1 MASTLGT
8 GFFQPQARP
17 GGVTITQ
24 QSLAD
29 EIAPFMKDYL
39 ERESALASLRSEGL
53 RDEEGELV
61 LDDAGQPI
69 DPGGYKAYTGQTIA
83 EFTPE
88 QLAAQSGLTSLAGFE
103 TTIDPVTGERTIER
117 TGPGLSGTRFQDA
130 EALIRGQSEE
140 FTGDVAERFMS
151 PFQQAVIDIEKREAQ
166 QKFEQEVLPKLQA
179 AQIQAGSFGGSRGAI
194 LEAEAMRSQQ
204 QLLGDIQAKGLQS
217 AYNTGLKAFEQQ
229 KARERGEAT
238 ALMGLSPAQLGQQTR
253 ELQGLEKVG
262 AVQQQQTQSALDELY
277 KEFLEEQAFP
287 EQVLDRMQGAAFGFP
302 NLRQE
307 VKQSPT
313 TFGPSP
319 FQNLATNVG
328 AIGTGV
334 GNLFGQLG
342 GKTARQHGG
351 VVSRREGGLVPLM
364 RRQNGRQAFQP
375 GDVDDPD
382 GLVDKL
388 NIEKLLEQRDGVTN
402 VYKYMPKSRKERDD
416 LIRQATEMQRSNIR
430 NRIGRS
436 QKATQAARDL
446 YRAQQ
451 DPFDLGFNTTA
462 LFRMLGA
469 AGRGDPEGAQL
480 GAIGEEAQV
489 IQKERF
495 AADKAMR
502 EKEALLKEELL
513 RQEEDIESADL
524 LQKAQRADADSKAD
538 FEMAYKIRTLA
549 LEESKNANAL
559 EAKRFKQ
566 VLEAR
571 KMPGHIIKELGQTAL
586 NRAGLAA
593 IYDSEGKLQSTTQG
607 STLSATDVKAA
618 EASLGKIYS
627 IYNTALR
634 LSGGDQNYALMI
646 VKEME
651 SMPSSKQPTENAEI
665 DQPAGAVT
673 STNAPA
679 PVSNLPPVKP
689 VAATTVAPK

>member
-24 QSLAD
+24 ESLAD

-83 EFTPE
+83 QFTPE

-117 TGPGLSGTRFQDA
+117 TGTGLSGTRFEDA
-130 EALIRGQSEE
+130 EALIRGQGEE

-166 QKFEQEVLPKLQA
+166 QKFEQEILPKVQA

-194 LEAEAMRSQQ
+194 LEAEAMRGQQ
-204 QLLGDIQAKGLQS
+204 QLLGDIQAKGSQS

-277 KEFLEEQAFP
+277 KEFLESEAFP

-302 NLRQE
+302 NLKQE

-328 AIGTGV
+328 ALGTGV

-342 GKTARQHGG
+342 GKKAKHGG
-351 VVSRREGGLVPLM
+351 VVSRREGGLVPLI
-364 RRQNGRQAFQP
+364 RREVSGAVGDTSPNLGELRYMASKGQIPYPVDPNLNPRPSSLEELFERDLDKRRAKRERQAQSITDR
-375 GDVDDPD
+375 G
-382 GLVDKL
+382 
-388 NIEKLLEQRDGVTN
+388 
-402 VYKYMPKSRKERDD
+402 
-416 LIRQATEMQRSNIR
+416 QAHLQ
-430 NRIGRS
+430 NRAKRAEAAAQARLGREG
-436 QKATQAARDL
+436 KR
-446 YRAQQ
+446 R
-451 DPFDLGFNTTA
+451 DPFGVGFNTTA
-462 LFRMLGA
+462 LFRMLSA
-469 AGRGDPEGAQL
+469 AGRGNPEGAQL
-480 GAIGEEAQV
+480 GSIGDEAQK
-489 IQKERF
+489 IAAERMATDEKF
-495 AADKAMR
+495 AS
-502 EKEALLKEELL
+502 EAAL
-513 RQEEDIESADL
+513 RQEALQTSGEDAEIAAMERMLERGEKDTGQDIAILDKLATNTIAALKNKTSITANQL
-524 LQKAQRADADSKAD
+524 KR
-538 FEMAYKIRTLA
+538 LA
-549 LEESKNANAL
+549 LFKTNPANVNAITNQA
-559 EAKRFKQ
+559 
-566 VLEAR
+566 
-571 KMPGHIIKELGQTAL
+571 
-586 NRAGLAA
+586 
-593 IYDSEGKLQSTTQG
+593 LQSKGVGAMFKDGQLVSTTGKAPLDSSVLQ
-607 STLSATDVKAA
+607 SAQKVMA
-618 EASLGKIYS
+618 EALRDYA
-627 IYNTALR
+627 TALR
-634 LSGGDQNYALMI
+634 QTGGDQSTALAI
-646 VKEME
+646 AVGRFPPPDPKKEKPE
-651 SMPSSKQPTENAEI
+651 LGDGTTKKVDPPLPAKSKIKTQAI
-665 DQPAGAVT
+665 Q
-673 STNAPA
+673 
-679 PVSNLPPVKP
+679 K
-689 VAATTVAPK
+689 

>member
-17 GGVTITQ
+17 GGVTVTQ

-130 EALIRGQSEE
+130 EALIRGQGEE

-179 AQIQAGSFGGSRGAI
+179 AQIGSGSFGGSRGAI
-194 LEAEAMRSQQ
+194 LEAEAMRGQQ

-307 VKQSPT
+307 VRQNPT

-319 FQNLATNVG
+319 FATLASGVG
-328 AIGTGV
+328 AVGTGI

-342 GKTARQHGG
+342 GKKAKHGG
-351 VVSRREGGLVPLM
+351 VVSRREGGLVPLI
-364 RRQNGRQAFQP
+364 RRQNGGVPYEGQQNTP
-375 GDVDDPD
+375 G
-382 GLVDKL
+382 
-388 NIEKLLEQRDGVTN
+388 
-402 VYKYMPKSRKERDD
+402 
-416 LIRQATEMQRSNIR
+416 
-430 NRIGRS
+430 NRFDRMLSGITV
-436 QKATQAARDL
+436 A
-446 YRAQQ
+446 RAQQ
-451 DPFDLGFNTTA
+451 DLDREELRKRQAALVAARKGRLRERNDSLMKFFAGLARTADMPASGDYRDLGMFGGLN
-462 LFRMLGA
+462 LGA
-469 AGRGDPEGAQL
+469 ASKEIEGRTQALEKEYRTLEEREEDAKLAAMQADISRTGQRAEQDVAREIQRLDFTTKSRQADREDEKLLLAQL
-480 GAIGEEAQV
+480 TQKTNEDLKREELGILSDAQFNKLKIARLERNRKTIENDRKYDIKLARLDVEIGKLEQSIGEAQAKILNDREFKALIASGDFRLAEEAARRAGIDVSTINYLRNILNQDST
-489 IQKERF
+489 KEKKQE
-495 AADKAMR
+495 AAKATPPTPPVP
-502 EKEALLKEELL
+502 LKETITSVKEQAEKL
-513 RQEEDIESADL
+513 RQ
-524 LQKAQRADADSKAD
+524 
-538 FEMAYKIRTLA
+538 
-549 LEESKNANAL
+549 
-559 EAKRFKQ
+559 
-566 VLEAR
+566 
-571 KMPGHIIKELGQTAL
+571 
-586 NRAGLAA
+586 
-593 IYDSEGKLQSTTQG
+593 
-607 STLSATDVKAA
+607 
-618 EASLGKIYS
+618 
-627 IYNTALR
+627 LR
-634 LSGGDQNYALMI
+634 
-646 VKEME
+646 
-651 SMPSSKQPTENAEI
+651 
-665 DQPAGAVT
+665 
-673 STNAPA
+673 
-679 PVSNLPPVKP
+679 
-689 VAATTVAPK
+689 

>member
-130 EALIRGQSEE
+130 EALIRGQGEE

-179 AQIQAGSFGGSRGAI
+179 AQIGAGSFGGSRGAI
-194 LEAEAMRSQQ
+194 LEAEAMRGQQ
-204 QLLGDIQAKGLQS
+204 QLLGDIQAKGSQS

-342 GKTARQHGG
+342 GKKAKHGG
-351 VVSRREGGLVPLM
+351 VVSRREGGLVPLIR
-364 RRQNGRQAFQP
+364 RRQMSGDTSPSLVELRSMAAQGQIPYPVDPNLNPRPSSLEELFERDLDKRRAKRERQAQSITDR
-375 GDVDDPD
+375 G
-382 GLVDKL
+382 
-388 NIEKLLEQRDGVTN
+388 
-402 VYKYMPKSRKERDD
+402 
-416 LIRQATEMQRSNIR
+416 QAHLQ
-430 NRIGRS
+430 NRAKR
-436 QKATQAARDL
+436 AEAAAQARLD
-446 YRAQQ
+446 REGKRR
-451 DPFDLGFNTTA
+451 DPFGVGFNTTA
-462 LFRMLGA
+462 LFRMLSA

-480 GAIGEEAQV
+480 GAIGEEAQK
-489 IQKERF
+489 IAAERMATDEKF
-495 AADKAMR
+495 AS
-502 EKEALLKEELL
+502 EAAL
-513 RQEEDIESADL
+513 RQE
-524 LQKAQRADADSKAD
+524 
-538 FEMAYKIRTLA
+538 A
-549 LEESKNANAL
+549 L
-559 EAKRFKQ
+559 
-566 VLEAR
+566 
-571 KMPGHIIKELGQTAL
+571 QTA
-586 NRAGLAA
+586 G
-593 IYDSEGKLQSTTQG
+593 
-607 STLSATDVKAA
+607 
-618 EASLGKIYS
+618 
-627 IYNTALR
+627 
-634 LSGGDQNYALMI
+634 
-646 VKEME
+646 
-651 SMPSSKQPTENAEI
+651 ENAEI
-665 DQPAGAVT
+665 AAMERMLARGEKDTDQDIAILDKLA
-673 STNAPA
+673 TNAINNLKNKTSITANELKRLALYKTNPA
-679 PVSNLPPVKP
+679 NVNAITNQALQSKGVGAMFKDGQLVSTTGKAPLDSSVLQSAQKVMAQALKDYATALRQTGGDQSTALAIAIGGFPTPDPKKEKPELNNGTTKKVNSSLPAKSKIK
-689 VAATTVAPK
+689 TQQIR

>member
-130 EALIRGQSEE
+130 EALIRGQGEE

-166 QKFEQEVLPKLQA
+166 QKFEQEVLPKVQA

-194 LEAEAMRSQQ
+194 LEAEAMRGQQ
-204 QLLGDIQAKGLQS
+204 QFLGDIQAKGLQS

-302 NLRQE
+302 QLKQE
-307 VKQSPT
+307 VRQNPT

-351 VVSRREGGLVPLM
+351 VVSRREGGLVPLI
-364 RRQNGRQAFQP
+364 RRQQGRAPEPTAGELRELGFDPININNPLTRRNASLKGMYENLPEGRAKREAEAKAIAALQQKQLTDRAKRAEAAAQARLDRE
-375 GDVDDPD
+375 G
-382 GLVDKL
+382 K
-388 NIEKLLEQRDGVTN
+388 R
-402 VYKYMPKSRKERDD
+402 R
-416 LIRQATEMQRSNIR
+416 
-430 NRIGRS
+430 
-436 QKATQAARDL
+436 
-446 YRAQQ
+446 
-451 DPFDLGFNTTA
+451 DPFGVGFNTTA
-462 LFRMLGA
+462 LFRMLSA
-469 AGRGDPEGAQL
+469 AGRGNPEGAQL
-480 GAIGEEAQV
+480 GTIGEEAQK
-489 IQKERF
+489 IAAERMATDEKF
-495 AADKAMR
+495 AS
-502 EKEALLKEELL
+502 EAAL
-513 RQEEDIESADL
+513 RQEALQTAGEDAEIAAMERMLARGEKDTDQDIAILDKLATNAINALKNKTSITANEL
-524 LQKAQRADADSKAD
+524 KR
-538 FEMAYKIRTLA
+538 LA
-549 LEESKNANAL
+549 LFKTNPANVNAITNQALQSKGVGAMFKDGQLVSTTGKAPLDSSVLQSAQKVMAEAL
-559 EAKRFKQ
+559 RDYA
-566 VLEAR
+566 
-571 KMPGHIIKELGQTAL
+571 TAL
-586 NRAGLAA
+586 
-593 IYDSEGKLQSTTQG
+593 SQT
-607 STLSATDVKAA
+607 
-618 EASLGKIYS
+618 
-627 IYNTALR
+627 
-634 LSGGDQNYALMI
+634 GGDQSAALAI
-646 VKEME
+646 AVGRFPPPDPKKEKPE
-651 SMPSSKQPTENAEI
+651 LGDGTTKKVN
-665 DQPAGAVT
+665 
-673 STNAPA
+673 PA
-679 PVSNLPPVKP
+679 PV
-689 VAATTVAPK
+689 ATSKIKTKRIPE

>member
-151 PFQQAVIDIEKREAQ
+151 PFQQAVVDIEKREAQ

-194 LEAEAMRSQQ
+194 LEAEAMRGQQ

-302 NLRQE
+302 QLRQE
-307 VKQSPT
+307 VRQNPT

-328 AIGTGV
+328 ALGTGV

-351 VVSRREGGLVPLM
+351 VVSRREGGLVPLIRRKM
-364 RRQNGRQAFQP
+364 SGRIDDDTLPILQSLNPRDLALRQNISQGRRNASLEEMYKNLPEGRAKREAEAKAIAALQQKQLTDRAKRAEAAAQARLDRE
-375 GDVDDPD
+375 G
-382 GLVDKL
+382 K
-388 NIEKLLEQRDGVTN
+388 R
-402 VYKYMPKSRKERDD
+402 R
-416 LIRQATEMQRSNIR
+416 
-430 NRIGRS
+430 
-436 QKATQAARDL
+436 
-446 YRAQQ
+446 
-451 DPFDLGFNTTA
+451 DPFGVGFNTTA
-462 LFRMLGA
+462 LFRMLSA

-480 GAIGEEAQV
+480 GAIGEEAQK
-489 IQKERF
+489 IAAERMATDEKF
-495 AADKAMR
+495 AS
-502 EKEALLKEELL
+502 EAAL
-513 RQEEDIESADL
+513 RQEALQTAGEDAEIATMERMLARGEKDIGQDIAILDKLATNAINALKNKTSITANEL
-524 LQKAQRADADSKAD
+524 KR
-538 FEMAYKIRTLA
+538 LA
-549 LEESKNANAL
+549 LYKTNPANVNAITNQA
-559 EAKRFKQ
+559 
-566 VLEAR
+566 
-571 KMPGHIIKELGQTAL
+571 
-586 NRAGLAA
+586 
-593 IYDSEGKLQSTTQG
+593 LQSLGIGAMFKDGQLISTTG
-607 STLSATDVKAA
+607 KAPLKG
-618 EASLGKIYS
+618 ESLIAAQKVMAQALRDYA
-627 IYNTALR
+627 TALR
-634 LSGGDQNYALMI
+634 QTGGDQSTALAI
-646 VKEME
+646 AVGRF
-651 SMPSSKQPTENAEI
+651 PDPTPTPKPP
-665 DQPAGAVT
+665 PASGAGT
-673 STNAPA
+673 P
-679 PVSNLPPVKP
+679 PPPVATSKTKRQQIPQKP
-689 VAATTVAPK
+689 

>member
-24 QSLAD
+24 ETLAD

-61 LDDAGQPI
+61 LDEAGQPI
-69 DPGGYKAYTGQTIA
+69 DEGGYKAYTGQTIA

-103 TTIDPVTGERTIER
+103 TTIDPVTGERSIEK
-117 TGPGLSGTRFQDA
+117 TGAGLSGTRFQDA

-179 AQIQAGSFGGSRGAI
+179 AQIGSGSFGGSRGAL
-194 LEAEAMRSQQ
+194 LEAEAMRGQQ
-204 QLLGDIQAKGLQS
+204 QLLGDIQAKGSQS
-217 AYNTGLKAFEQQ
+217 AYSAGLKAFEQQ

-238 ALMGLSPAQLGQQTR
+238 ALMGLSPAELNQKTR

-342 GKTARQHGG
+342 GKTAKRHGG
-351 VVSRREGGLVPLM
+351 VVSRREGGLVPLI
-364 RRQNGRQAFQP
+364 RRQMSGDTSPSLVELRSMAAQGQIPYPVDPNLNPRPSSLEELFERDLDKRRAKRERQAQSITDR
-375 GDVDDPD
+375 GQEH
-382 GLVDKL
+382 LQNRAKRA
-388 NIEKLLEQRDGVTN
+388 EATA
-402 VYKYMPKSRKERDD
+402 
-416 LIRQATEMQRSNIR
+416 QARLDREGKRR
-430 NRIGRS
+430 
-436 QKATQAARDL
+436 
-446 YRAQQ
+446 
-451 DPFDLGFNTTA
+451 DPFGLGFNTTA
-462 LFRMLGA
+462 LFRMLSA
-469 AGRGDPEGAQL
+469 AGRGDPEKAQL
-480 GAIGEEAQV
+480 GSIGEEAQK
-489 IQKERF
+489 IAAERMATDEKF
-495 AADKAMR
+495 AS
-502 EKEALLKEELL
+502 EAAL
-513 RQEEDIESADL
+513 RQEALQTASEDAEIAAMERMLARGEKDTDQDIAILDKLATNTIAALKNKTSITANEL
-524 LQKAQRADADSKAD
+524 KR
-538 FEMAYKIRTLA
+538 LA
-549 LEESKNANAL
+549 LFKTNPANVNAITNQA
-559 EAKRFKQ
+559 
-566 VLEAR
+566 
-571 KMPGHIIKELGQTAL
+571 
-586 NRAGLAA
+586 
-593 IYDSEGKLQSTTQG
+593 LQSKGVGAMFKDGQLVSTTGKAPLDSSVLQ
-607 STLSATDVKAA
+607 SAQKVMAQALRDYA
-618 EASLGKIYS
+618 
-627 IYNTALR
+627 TALR
-634 LSGGDQNYALMI
+634 QTGGDQSTALAI
-646 VKEME
+646 AVGRFPTPDPKKEKPE
-651 SMPSSKQPTENAEI
+651 LSDGTTKKVNP
-665 DQPAGAVT
+665 
-673 STNAPA
+673 
-679 PVSNLPPVKP
+679 PPVAKTKQKKTQEIP
-689 VAATTVAPK
+689 D

>member
-151 PFQQAVIDIEKREAQ
+151 PFQQAVVDIEKREAQ

-194 LEAEAMRSQQ
+194 LEAEAMRGQQ

-302 NLRQE
+302 QLRQE
-307 VKQSPT
+307 VRQNPT

-351 VVSRREGGLVPLM
+351 VVSRREGGLVPLIRRKM
-364 RRQNGRQAFQP
+364 SGSIDDDTLPILQSLNPRDLALRQNISQGRRNASLEEMYKNLPEGRAKREAEAKAIAALQQKQLTDRAKRAEAAAQARLDRE
-375 GDVDDPD
+375 G
-382 GLVDKL
+382 K
-388 NIEKLLEQRDGVTN
+388 R
-402 VYKYMPKSRKERDD
+402 R
-416 LIRQATEMQRSNIR
+416 
-430 NRIGRS
+430 
-436 QKATQAARDL
+436 
-446 YRAQQ
+446 
-451 DPFDLGFNTTA
+451 DPFGVGFNTTA
-462 LFRMLGA
+462 LFRMLSA

-480 GAIGEEAQV
+480 GAIGEEAQK
-489 IQKERF
+489 IAAERMATDEKF
-495 AADKAMR
+495 AS
-502 EKEALLKEELL
+502 EAAL
-513 RQEEDIESADL
+513 RQEALQTAGEDAEIATMERMLARGEKDTNQDIAILDKLATNAINALKNKTSITANEL
-524 LQKAQRADADSKAD
+524 KR
-538 FEMAYKIRTLA
+538 LA
-549 LEESKNANAL
+549 LYKTNPANVNAITNQA
-559 EAKRFKQ
+559 
-566 VLEAR
+566 
-571 KMPGHIIKELGQTAL
+571 
-586 NRAGLAA
+586 
-593 IYDSEGKLQSTTQG
+593 LQSLGIGAMFKDGQLISTTG
-607 STLSATDVKAA
+607 KAPLKG
-618 EASLGKIYS
+618 ESLIAAQKVMAQALRDYA
-627 IYNTALR
+627 TALR
-634 LSGGDQNYALMI
+634 QTGGDQSTALAI
-646 VKEME
+646 AVGRF
-651 SMPSSKQPTENAEI
+651 PDPTPTPKPP
-665 DQPAGAVT
+665 PASGADT
-673 STNAPA
+673 P
-679 PVSNLPPVKP
+679 PPPVATSKTKRQQIPQKP
-689 VAATTVAPK
+689 

>member
-24 QSLAD
+24 QTLAD

-130 EALIRGQSEE
+130 EALIRGQGEE

-179 AQIQAGSFGGSRGAI
+179 AQIGAGSFGGSRGAI
-194 LEAEAMRSQQ
+194 LEAEAMRGQQ

-307 VKQSPT
+307 VRQNPT

-319 FQNLATNVG
+319 FATLASGVG
-328 AIGTGV
+328 AVGTGI

-342 GKTARQHGG
+342 GKKAGNKHGG
-351 VVSRREGGLVPLM
+351 VVSRREGGLVPLI
-364 RRQNGRQAFQP
+364 RRQNGGVPFELQQNTP
-375 GDVDDPD
+375 GNRFDRALS
-382 GLVDKL
+382 G
-388 NIEKLLEQRDGVTN
+388 
-402 VYKYMPKSRKERDD
+402 
-416 LIRQATEMQRSNIR
+416 IRVA
-430 NRIGRS
+430 
-436 QKATQAARDL
+436 
-446 YRAQQ
+446 RAQQ
-451 DPFDLGFNTTA
+451 DLDREALRKQQAALVAARKGRLEDRNSYLMKFLAGLARTADMPESGDHRDLGIFGGLN
-462 LFRMLGA
+462 LGA
-469 AGRGDPEGAQL
+469 ASKEIEGRTQALEKEYRTLEEREEDAKLDAMLADINRTGQRAEQDLAREIQRLDFTTKSRQADREDEKLLLAQL
-480 GAIGEEAQV
+480 TQKTNEELKREELSILSDAQFNKLKIARLERNRKTIENDRNYDIKLARLDAEILKIEQSIGEAQAKILNDQEFKALIASGDFRLAEEAARRAGIDVNTINYLRNILNQDTT
-489 IQKERF
+489 KEKKQE
-495 AADKAMR
+495 AAKA
-502 EKEALLKEELL
+502 APPTPVVP
-513 RQEEDIESADL
+513 
-524 LQKAQRADADSKAD
+524 LQKG
-538 FEMAYKIRTLA
+538 I
-549 LEESKNANAL
+549 
-559 EAKRFKQ
+559 
-566 VLEAR
+566 
-571 KMPGHIIKELGQTAL
+571 
-586 NRAGLAA
+586 
-593 IYDSEGKLQSTTQG
+593 
-607 STLSATDVKAA
+607 TDVKEQA
-618 EASLGKIYS
+618 EK
-627 IYNTALR
+627 LR
-634 LSGGDQNYALMI
+634 NQ
-646 VKEME
+646 K
-651 SMPSSKQPTENAEI
+651 
-665 DQPAGAVT
+665 
-673 STNAPA
+673 
-679 PVSNLPPVKP
+679 
-689 VAATTVAPK
+689 

>member
-179 AQIQAGSFGGSRGAI
+179 AQIGAGSFGGSRGAI
-194 LEAEAMRSQQ
+194 LEAEAMRGQQ
-204 QLLGDIQAKGLQS
+204 QLLGDIQAKGSQS

-351 VVSRREGGLVPLM
+351 VVSRREGGLVPLI
-364 RRQNGRQAFQP
+364 RRQMSGDTSPSLVELRSMAAQGQIPYPVDPNLNPRPSSLEELFERDLDKRRAKRERQAQSITDR
-375 GDVDDPD
+375 G
-382 GLVDKL
+382 
-388 NIEKLLEQRDGVTN
+388 
-402 VYKYMPKSRKERDD
+402 
-416 LIRQATEMQRSNIR
+416 QAHLQ
-430 NRIGRS
+430 NRAKR
-436 QKATQAARDL
+436 AEAAAQARLD
-446 YRAQQ
+446 REGKRR
-451 DPFDLGFNTTA
+451 DPFGVGFNTTA
-462 LFRMLGA
+462 LFRMLSA

-480 GAIGEEAQV
+480 GAIGEEAQK
-489 IQKERF
+489 IAAERMATDEKF
-495 AADKAMR
+495 AS
-502 EKEALLKEELL
+502 EAAL
-513 RQEEDIESADL
+513 RQEALQTAGEDAEIAAMERMLARGEKDTDQDIAILDKLATNAINNLKNKTSITANEL
-524 LQKAQRADADSKAD
+524 KR
-538 FEMAYKIRTLA
+538 LA
-549 LEESKNANAL
+549 LYKTNPANVNAITNQA
-559 EAKRFKQ
+559 
-566 VLEAR
+566 
-571 KMPGHIIKELGQTAL
+571 
-586 NRAGLAA
+586 
-593 IYDSEGKLQSTTQG
+593 LQSKGVGAMFKDGQLVSTTGKAPLDSSVLQ
-607 STLSATDVKAA
+607 SAQKVMAQALKDYA
-618 EASLGKIYS
+618 
-627 IYNTALR
+627 TALR
-634 LSGGDQNYALMI
+634 QTGGDQSTALAI
-646 VKEME
+646 AIGGFPTPDPKKEKPE
-651 SMPSSKQPTENAEI
+651 LNNGTTKKVNSSL
-665 DQPAGAVT
+665 PAKSKIKT
-673 STNAPA
+673 QQIR
-679 PVSNLPPVKP
+679 
-689 VAATTVAPK
+689 

>member
-17 GGVTITQ
+17 GGVTVTQ

-83 EFTPE
+83 QFTPE

-130 EALIRGQSEE
+130 EALIRGQGEE

-179 AQIQAGSFGGSRGAI
+179 AQIGAGSFGGSRGAI
-194 LEAEAMRSQQ
+194 LEAEAMRGQQ
-204 QLLGDIQAKGLQS
+204 QLLGDIQAKGSQS

-287 EQVLDRMQGAAFGFP
+287 DQVLDRMQGAVYGFP
-302 NLRQE
+302 QLKQE

-319 FQNLATNVG
+319 LQNLATNVG
-328 AIGTGV
+328 AAGTAV
-334 GNLFGQLG
+334 GNLYGNLG
-342 GKTARQHGG
+342 GKTAKRHGG
-351 VVSRREGGLVPLM
+351 VVSRREGGLVPLI
-364 RRQNGRQAFQP
+364 RRKTSGRIDDDTLPILQSLNPRDLALRQNISQGRRNASLEEMYKNLPEGRAKREAEAKAIAALQQKQLTDRAKRVEAANQSASARLDSPQRRMMEFFRTIAQASNVKDPRGPQLAGIGREANVIASERQAEA
-375 GDVDDPD
+375 DKIVKEAAARKE
-382 GLVDKL
+382 GLLIAGEDAEIAAMERMLARGEKDTDQDIAILDKL
-388 NIEKLLEQRDGVTN
+388 ATN
-402 VYKYMPKSRKERDD
+402 AINALKNKTS
-416 LIRQATEMQRSNIR
+416 I
-430 NRIGRS
+430 
-436 QKATQAARDL
+436 
-446 YRAQQ
+446 
-451 DPFDLGFNTTA
+451 TA
-462 LFRMLGA
+462 N
-469 AGRGDPEGAQL
+469 E
-480 GAIGEEAQV
+480 
-489 IQKERF
+489 
-495 AADKAMR
+495 
-502 EKEALLKEELL
+502 LK
-513 RQEEDIESADL
+513 R
-524 LQKAQRADADSKAD
+524 
-538 FEMAYKIRTLA
+538 LA
-549 LEESKNANAL
+549 LYKTNPANVNAITNQA
-559 EAKRFKQ
+559 
-566 VLEAR
+566 
-571 KMPGHIIKELGQTAL
+571 
-586 NRAGLAA
+586 
-593 IYDSEGKLQSTTQG
+593 LQSLGIGAMFKDGQLISTTG
-607 STLSATDVKAA
+607 KAPLKG
-618 EASLGKIYS
+618 ESLIAAQKVMAQALRDYA
-627 IYNTALR
+627 TALR
-634 LSGGDQNYALMI
+634 QTGGDQSTALAI
-646 VKEME
+646 AVGRF
-651 SMPSSKQPTENAEI
+651 PDPTPTPKPP
-665 DQPAGAVT
+665 PASGAGT
-673 STNAPA
+673 P
-679 PVSNLPPVKP
+679 PPPVATSKTKRQQIPQKP
-689 VAATTVAPK
+689 

>member
-17 GGVTITQ
+17 GGVTVTQ

-61 LDDAGQPI
+61 LDEAGQPI

-83 EFTPE
+83 QFTPE

-117 TGPGLSGTRFQDA
+117 TGTGLSGTRFQDA
-130 EALIRGQSEE
+130 EALIRGQGEE

-179 AQIQAGSFGGSRGAI
+179 AQIGSGSFGGSRGAI
-194 LEAEAMRSQQ
+194 LEAEAMRGQQ

-307 VKQSPT
+307 VRQNPT

-319 FQNLATNVG
+319 FATLASGVG
-328 AIGTGV
+328 AVGTGI

-342 GKTARQHGG
+342 GKKAKHGG
-351 VVSRREGGLVPLM
+351 VVSRREGGLVPLI
-364 RRQNGRQAFQP
+364 RRQNGGVPYEGQQNTP
-375 GDVDDPD
+375 G
-382 GLVDKL
+382 
-388 NIEKLLEQRDGVTN
+388 
-402 VYKYMPKSRKERDD
+402 
-416 LIRQATEMQRSNIR
+416 
-430 NRIGRS
+430 NRFDRVLSGITV
-436 QKATQAARDL
+436 A
-446 YRAQQ
+446 RAQQ
-451 DPFDLGFNTTA
+451 DLDREALRKRQSALVAARKGRLRERNDSLMKFFAGLSRTADMPVSGDHRDLGMFGGLN
-462 LFRMLGA
+462 LGA
-469 AGRGDPEGAQL
+469 ASKEIEGRTQALEKEYRTLEEREEDAKLAAMQADISRTGQRAEQDVAREIQRLDFTTKSRQADREDEKLLLAQL
-480 GAIGEEAQV
+480 TQKTNEDLKREELGILSDAQFNKLKIARLERNRKTIENDRKYDIKLARLDVEIGKLEQSIGEAQAKILNDREFKALIASGDFRLAEEAARRAGIDVSTINYLRNILNQDST
-489 IQKERF
+489 KEKKQE
-495 AADKAMR
+495 AAKATPPTPPVP
-502 EKEALLKEELL
+502 LKETITSVKEQAEKL
-513 RQEEDIESADL
+513 RQ
-524 LQKAQRADADSKAD
+524 
-538 FEMAYKIRTLA
+538 
-549 LEESKNANAL
+549 
-559 EAKRFKQ
+559 
-566 VLEAR
+566 
-571 KMPGHIIKELGQTAL
+571 
-586 NRAGLAA
+586 
-593 IYDSEGKLQSTTQG
+593 
-607 STLSATDVKAA
+607 
-618 EASLGKIYS
+618 
-627 IYNTALR
+627 LR
-634 LSGGDQNYALMI
+634 
-646 VKEME
+646 
-651 SMPSSKQPTENAEI
+651 
-665 DQPAGAVT
+665 
-673 STNAPA
+673 
-679 PVSNLPPVKP
+679 
-689 VAATTVAPK
+689 

>member
-24 QSLAD
+24 ETLAD

-69 DPGGYKAYTGQTIA
+69 DEGGYKAYTGQTIA

-130 EALIRGQSEE
+130 EALIRGQGEE

-166 QKFEQEVLPKLQA
+166 QRFEQEVLPKLQA
-179 AQIQAGSFGGSRGAI
+179 AQIGAGSFGGSRGAI
-194 LEAEAMRSQQ
+194 LEAEAMRGQQ
-204 QLLGDIQAKGLQS
+204 QLLGDIQAKGSQS

-307 VKQSPT
+307 VRQNPT

-319 FQNLATNVG
+319 FATLASGVG
-328 AIGTGV
+328 AVGTGV

-342 GKTARQHGG
+342 GKTARRHGG
-351 VVSRREGGLVPLM
+351 VVSRREGGLVPLI
-364 RRQNGRQAFQP
+364 RRQNGGVPYEGQQNTAGNRFDRALSGITVARAKQDLEREALRKQQAALVAARKGRLEDRNDSLMKFFEGLARTADMP
-375 GDVDDPD
+375 ASGDYRDLGMFG
-382 GLVDKL
+382 GLNLPAASKEIEGRTQALEKEYRTLEEREEDAKL
-388 NIEKLLEQRDGVTN
+388 AAMQADISRTGQRAEQDVAREMQRLEYTT
-402 VYKYMPKSRKERDD
+402 KSRKADREDKKVDDERAYREAYLAMKEAETDASREIAKNKLVFNAKKLAAEQANKDRNFDQKERQLENAIESTTIAQRKVVQTLLLDD
-416 LIRQATEMQRSNIR
+416 A
-430 NRIGRS
+430 
-436 QKATQAARDL
+436 
-446 YRAQQ
+446 
-451 DPFDLGFNTTA
+451 FTTA
-462 LFRMLGA
+462 LVTGRNPYAIQQMEKAGLGKEDAVEIIA
-469 AGRGDPEGAQL
+469 AGIISQKIGTMDITAALEN
-480 GAIGEEAQV
+480 GAIQ
-489 IQKERF
+489 Q
-495 AADKAMR
+495 
-502 EKEALLKEELL
+502 
-513 RQEEDIESADL
+513 QDL
-524 LQKAQRADADSKAD
+524 
-538 FEMAYKIRTLA
+538 I
-549 LEESKNANAL
+549 NA
-559 EAKRFKQ
+559 R
-566 VLEAR
+566 
-571 KMPGHIIKELGQTAL
+571 QTAVQQVS
-586 NRAGLAA
+586 
-593 IYDSEGKLQSTTQG
+593 DF
-607 STLSATDVKAA
+607 
-618 EASLGKIYS
+618 YS
-627 IYNTALR
+627 
-634 LSGGDQNYALMI
+634 
-646 VKEME
+646 
-651 SMPSSKQPTENAEI
+651 PEI
-665 DQPAGAVT
+665 EEY
-673 STNAPA
+673 
-679 PVSNLPPVKP
+679 
-689 VAATTVAPK
+689 